1 MVQKTMVEIKTP
13 DGSMPAHWMTPDGAG
28 PFPGVIVL
36 MEAFGLV
43 KHIEEVSERL
53 AGEGYAVLA
62 PDLYYRQLPDN
73 KTGYDELPKAIGLM
87 QKVDDARFIEDMKAA
102 FAFMDKSGKVRPH
115 KIGVTGF
122 CMGGRLT
129 FLTACALPDQ
139 VAAAAPFYG
148 GGIHNHLAQAGGIKA
163 PMLMFFADKDGFI
176 PVEQVKTIDARL
188 KELGKDYRVKRYA
201 DADHGF
207 FCNHR
212 ASYNEAAAQ
221 DAWSELKTFFAS
233 KLAS

>member
-1 MVQKTMVEIKTP
+1 MIQKAMVDIKTA
-13 DGSMPAHWMTPDGAG
+13 DGTMPAHWMLPAGPG

-87 QKVDDARFIEDMKAA
+87 QKVDDKKFIEDMQAA
-102 FAFMDKSGKVRPH
+102 FAFLEQSGKVRAH
-115 KIGVTGF
+115 KVGVTGF

-129 FLTACALPDQ
+129 FLTAAALPDQ

-148 GGIHNHLAQAGGIKA
+148 GGIANHLGQASAIKA
-163 PMLMFFADKDGFI
+163 PMLLFFADKDGFI
-176 PVEQVKTIDARL
+176 PLDQVQAVDAKL
-188 KELGKDYRVKRYA
+188 KELGKDYRIKRYA
-201 DADHGF
+201 NADHGF

-212 ASYNEAAAQ
+212 ASYDEASAK
-221 DAWSELKTFFAS
+221 DAWGELKTF
-233 KLAS
+233 LASHLAA